1 MSEKNLKLL
10 FKAES
15 LTEIERWQDAIP
27 LLLQFLS
34 LNPQNYHATCLVS
47 LCYFH
52 LDESEFALDY
62 AQKAIAIEP
71 DEEWAHRLRSIIL
84 SKLGKNKDSLKS
96 AEEAVRLAPYLSATL
111 QTLVMAYLDSNKPR
125 KARDIANKMVENHP
139 ESDESFL
146 SLGLV
151 NLRTNHLY
159 QAEKCFREALRI
171 NPTNSLARNNLGVA
185 VLRQENRPTTTFNRN
200 YSNSLLRNQP
210 QSEAMEHF
218 TEAIKLEP
226 NNQLIIQNL
235 KNQFNYSIY
244 VFLIISLIPFGL
256 LSFMVFPGGTVVMGL
271 LAILGLIKLM
281 GETFKR
287 KRTAPPELKIFLKS
301 LKRKTLGEYFQEFK
315 RIATRT
321 IVKNWQPHAL
331 ALVAV
336 IINYFDAKQ
345 RNPNATI
352 GFVQTIAVILMVVSG
367 IWLSIKLSRN

>member
-1 MSEKNLKLL
+1 MNEKDLKLL

-15 LTEIERWQDAIP
+15 LTEIERWQNAIP

-47 LCYFH
+47 LCYFY
-52 LDESEFALDY
+52 LDEAEFALDY

-84 SKLGKNKDSLKS
+84 SKLGRNKDSLKS

-125 KARDIANKMVENHP
+125 KAREIANKMVENHP

-159 QAEKCFREALRI
+159 QAEKCFREALLI

-200 YSNSLLRNQP
+200 YSNSLLGNQP
-210 QSEAMEHF
+210 QSEAMKHF

-256 LSFMVFPGGTVVMGL
+256 LSFMVFPGGTIIMGF

-287 KRTAPPELKIFLKS
+287 KRTAPPELQIFLKS
-301 LKRKTLGEYFQEFK
+301 LKRKTLGEHFQEFK

-321 IVKNWQPHAL
+321 IVKNWQPHTL
-331 ALVAV
+331 AIVAV

-352 GFVQTIAVILMVVSG
+352 GFVQTIAVILIMISG
-367 IWLSIKLSRN
+367 IWLSIKLSRG